1 MLMRYLEHDF
11 PKASESERAAFA
23 ALLERPDPEL
33 QALLWGAEPGDDPLV
48 AGIVAKIHAS
58 GTADDAS

>member
-1 MLMRYLEHDF
+1 MLMRYLEQDY

-33 QALLWGAEPGDDPLV
+33 QALLWAAEPDGDPLV
-48 AGIVAKIHAS
+48 ASIVAKIHAS
-58 GTADDAS
+58 GASDDAS